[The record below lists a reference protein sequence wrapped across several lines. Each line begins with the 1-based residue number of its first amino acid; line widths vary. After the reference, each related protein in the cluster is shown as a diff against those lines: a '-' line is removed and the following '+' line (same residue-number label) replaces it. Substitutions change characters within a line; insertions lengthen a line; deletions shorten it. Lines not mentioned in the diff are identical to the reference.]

1 MRVDFVIGGTQ
12 KGGTSALDS
21 FLRQHPEICM
31 PTTKK
36 ELHFFDRAEENRDY
50 NAYHANFKPERQ
62 HRMIGEASPIY
73 MYWETAPARIR
84 NYNPKMKWILALR
97 NPVERAFSAWNMET
111 KRGKEKLSF
120 AEAIE
125 REAERCREALPL
137 QHRVYSYVDR
147 GFYAHQVQRVFDIFG
162 RESVLVLLSEELRNE
177 HQKTLRSV
185 FEFLGVDSSFVPPEA
200 SVFEQE
206 YVDKIDNQLRAR
218 LLEMFYFDIK
228 ELEKLIGRN
237 LSAWYEAKS
246 L

>member
-1 MRVDFVIGGTQ
+1 MLVDFVIGGAQ

-31 PTTKK
+31 PTTRK
-36 ELHFFDRAEENRDY
+36 ELHFFDREEENRDY
-50 NAYHANFKPERQ
+50 KKYHANFKLKPQ
-62 HRMIGEASPIY
+62 HRVIGEASPIY
-73 MYWETAPARIR
+73 MYWETAPYRIW
-84 NYNPKMKWILALR
+84 NYNPQMKWILALR

-125 REAERCREALPL
+125 REEARCREALPL

-147 GFYAHQVQRVFDIFG
+147 GFYAHQVRRLFNIFG
-162 RESVLVLLSEELRNE
+162 RDNVLVLFSEELRNE

-185 FEFLGVDSSFVPPEA
+185 FDFLGVDSSFVPPEA

-206 YVDKIDNQLRAR
+206 YAGKIDNQLRSR
-218 LLEMFYFDIK
+218 LIDIFRFDIK
-228 ELEKLIGRN
+228 ELEKLLGRD
-237 LSAWYEAKS
+237 LAAWYEKT
-246 L
+246 